1 MATETLVSAMAATL
15 TTAAFIPQALH
26 VIRVKETRAI
36 SLYMYI
42 AFAIGVALWFVFG
55 TMIGNW
61 PMIISN
67 AITLV
72 LALAIIA
79 MKLRYG

>member
-1 MATETLVSAMAATL
+1 
-15 TTAAFIPQALH
+15 
-26 VIRVKETRAI
+26 
-36 SLYMYI
+36 MYI
-42 AFAIGVALWFVFG
+42 AFTIGVALWFVFG

>member
-1 MATETLVSAMAATL
+1 MRLS
-15 TTAAFIPQALH
+15 PP
-26 VIRVKETRAI
+26 
-36 SLYMYI
+36 
-42 AFAIGVALWFVFG
+42 GVAFWFAFG
-55 TMIGNW
+55 IMIANW
-61 PMIISN
+61 PIIISN